1 MIDWHSHILPA
12 VDDGSRSTAES
23 VGMLKMLAE
32 QGVDTVVATPHF
44 YANDESIEDFLQRR
58 SAAYETLK
66 KEAANAPEILL
77 GAEVRY
83 YQGIGRMENI
93 NKLSIAE
100 SRLLLLEMPFSV
112 WTEYTVREL
121 VELSSRSDIKLCLAH
136 IDRYLRLQKRSVWE
150 RLYESGILMQVN
162 ASFFIDL
169 FTRRRAIEMLCE
181 GAIHFIGSDCHNL
194 KSRPPCIGEAFG
206 QIRRKTGEELLS
218 QVNELGKAL
227 LENNKQL

>member
-12 VDDGSRSTAES
+12 VDDGSKNMAES
-23 VGMLKMLAE
+23 IEMLKRLAE

-44 YANDESIEDFLQRR
+44 YANDESVEDFLRR
-58 SAAYETLK
+58 RDGAYETLK
-66 KEAANAPEILL
+66 REAPNAPEILL

-83 YQGIGRMENI
+83 YQGIGRMENLD
-93 NKLSIAE
+93 KLSIGE

-121 VELSSRSDIKLCLAH
+121 VELSTRSDIKLCLAH

-162 ASFFIDL
+162 ASFFTDF
-169 FTRRRAIEMLCE
+169 FTRRKALVMLCE

-194 KSRPPCIGEAFG
+194 RSRPPRIGEAFG
-206 QIRRKTGEELLS
+206 LIRRKTGEELLS

-227 LENNKQL
+227 LEK